1 MKSAPVAEVR
11 RPRGTPGDGTV
22 RLVAVTTSLQ
32 LLTMLSATAR
42 TRAYAVVSDATVKRW
57 RVPVTVAAATLL
69 KSPSVRLIW
78 IS

>member
-1 MKSAPVAEVR
+1 MVQASAQGAGVGGV
-11 RPRGTPGDGTV
+11 V
-22 RLVAVTTSLQ
+22 LLVAVTVLLQSL
-32 LLTMLSATAR
+32 TAFRPVAR